1 MKLLRGSRVTFLD
14 RGRDLMKKSTNSKNE
29 RQYCVLEGFGHAGG
43 SARTLSDALFAHL
56 DAILGY
62 VEPEISSSRPLF
74 LFSLSPTVSLQSL

>member
-29 RQYCVLEGFGHAGG
+29 RQYSVLEGFWHAGG
-43 SARTLSDALFAHL
+43 SARTLSEPLFAHL

-62 VEPEISSSRPLF
+62 VGPSWHHSS
-74 LFSLSPTVSLQSL
+74 TT